1 MTKITGTKMSE
12 ITANTVVDRNSKILV
27 YNPTKNRTELVSIT
41 DAYKYMIEPSAAAH
55 NGIYRGKDITDLFY
69 DGTLSKQIAA
79 GTFDDIFVGDYIRG
93 NRYNET
99 YLVADLDYRYGM
111 GDRECTT
118 HHVLMISDRVMMMAM
133 MNSTDMTEGAYVGS
147 EIYKTNLAGAKSII
161 QEDFGTSHILTH
173 RNHLQNAVS
182 NGYESGGTWY
192 DSTIELMNEHMVFGS
207 NIFHNVANGTNIPNN
222 YEIDNSQLALFRL
235 DCNKIIAKDA
245 SGNECLWWL
254 RNACSQYDFACVFET
269 GVCGEI
275 NTSAE
280 NVGVRPAFLII

>member
-1 MTKITGTKMSE
+1 MAEITGIKMAE
-12 ITANTVVDRNSKILV
+12 ITTNSAVDRNSKILV

-41 DAYKYMIEPSAAAH
+41 DAYKYMVEPSAAAH

-79 GTFDDIFVGDYIRG
+79 GTFDDIFVGDRIRG
-93 NRYNET
+93 KKSNET

-118 HHVLMISDRVMMMAM
+118 HHVLMIPSRIMGTAK
-133 MNSTDMTEGAYVGS
+133 MNSTNTTEGAYVGS
-147 EIYKTNLAGAKSII
+147 EMYKTNLAPFKTVI
-161 QEDFGTSHILTH
+161 QNDFETAHILTH

-207 NIFHNVANGTNIPNN
+207 NIFHNVANGSNIPNN
-222 YEIDNSQLALFRL
+222 YEIDNSQLALFKL
-235 DCNKIIAKDA
+235 KHSAIIARDGDDNRQWWWLRSVVSPWSFCLVCGNGACSGSDA
-245 SGNECLWWL
+245 SGV
-254 RNACSQYDFACVFET
+254 S
-269 GVCGEI
+269 
-275 NTSAE
+275 
-280 NVGVRPAFLII
+280 GVRPAFLIY